1 MSKII
6 VSVEATADI
15 TLEIQAR
22 YSIAVA
28 PMEFIIDGKSYST
41 VHGVDA
47 QDFYASMRNGAVT
60 KTSLVNEAAAREHL
74 EGLLLGGAEVLHFCI
89 SSKLSGTYAS
99 FVSAAA
105 ELDRTY
111 PGKVRIVDART
122 ASCGILLMAVACCI
136 KAEQGATL
144 NELFDYA
151 QKLRDNTS
159 SLFTVDSLTYLA
171 RTGRISKGAAIFGN
185 AIQLKVAMRVT
196 ESGEL
201 VPYKKMLSRR
211 RALAEL
217 ITRTKAMYVPD
228 FDQILLAHADCEADA
243 KHVAGEVESLLG
255 IKVQILPLGPV
266 IGCHSGPGTLA
277 LFFTSDGKE
286 IKG

>member
-6 VSVEATADI
+6 ISVEATADI
-15 TLEIQAR
+15 TPEIQQR
-22 YSIAVA
+22 YNIAVA
-28 PMEFIIDGKSYST
+28 PMEYIVDGKSHST
-41 VHGVDA
+41 IDGVDA
-47 QDFYASMRNGAVT
+47 SAFYGAMRDGAIT

-74 EGLLLGGAEVLHFCI
+74 ESLLSGGAEVLHFCI
-89 SSKLSGTYAS
+89 SSHLSGTYAS

-105 ELDRTY
+105 ELDCTY
-111 PGKVRIVDART
+111 PGKVMIVDART

-136 KAEQGATL
+136 KASEGATL

-151 QKLRDNTS
+151 QKMRDNTS

-185 AIQLKVAMRVT
+185 AIHLKVAMRVT
-196 ESGEL
+196 EDGEL
-201 VPYKKMLSRR
+201 APYKKVLSRR

-217 ITRTKAMYVPD
+217 VSRTKSMYVPD
-228 FDQILLAHADCEADA
+228 FDQILIAHADCEQDA
-243 KHVAGEVESLLG
+243 NYVAAEVEAQLG
-255 IKVQILPLGPV
+255 LNVQVVALGPV

-277 LFFTSDGKE
+277 VFFTSDGKQ